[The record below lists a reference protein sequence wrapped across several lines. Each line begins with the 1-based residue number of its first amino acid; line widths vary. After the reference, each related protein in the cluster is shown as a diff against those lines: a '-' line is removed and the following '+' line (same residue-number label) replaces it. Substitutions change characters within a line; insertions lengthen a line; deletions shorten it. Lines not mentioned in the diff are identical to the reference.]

1 MRRKIRPRS
10 GALAAQ
16 PRYPLLVLNNYSP
29 DSNRLTPLAAL
40 TTLREGGIDGDEEQR
55 RQLGG
60 DGAAQGVR
68 GDAQETIS
76 LRVAGG

>member
-1 MRRKIRPRS
+1 MPRAPS
-10 GALAAQ
+10 SSLASPAAA
-16 PRYPLLVLNNYSP
+16 RPLLRQPTPSP
-29 DSNRLTPLAAL
+29 LTPLPLAAL

-68 GDAQETIS
+68 GDARETIS

>member
-1 MRRKIRPRS
+1 MDAGRRVSSASPTPS
-10 GALAAQ
+10 
-16 PRYPLLVLNNYSP
+16 PLTPL
-29 DSNRLTPLAAL
+29 PLAAL
-40 TTLREGGIDGDEEQR
+40 ATLREGGIDGDEEQR

-68 GDAQETIS
+68 GDARETIS